1 MSIPDWYKTL
11 LGERVDDF
19 VLEEYVG
26 SGKIGAVY
34 RGHQHDI
41 PSRIVAI
48 KVVPG
53 QPRPG
58 WENEIRKVVLLADIQ
73 GVVHF
78 HQVGEKRLTVRGE
91 TNVFLFTVWDYI
103 PPGTNLRQYLQDKT
117 CTASFAFA
125 VIEQLLRV
133 LHACATR
140 NLPRHGDLHSGNILI
155 GHTDPADVDSDGR
168 QRDRVFVSDFGY
180 GATGGRQNPK
190 DDYQGLAAIFNELM
204 SRLEWDRATAT
215 DKQAL
220 SRTRALLAKLLGE
233 SAESDRRPPLEIFRT
248 IREIRDRA
256 RLSGSVGVQGSASEP
271 MSVGKFQVAEMLGDQ
286 WERWKQLFVPRVP
299 ACGRIL
305 EQDITTVVTGPRG
318 CGKTMLFRRLSER
331 LTIECG
337 RPDGLPHADGFVGIY
352 INANDI
358 ADAFSRF
365 RARPQRRD
373 QDALVCYAHL
383 CVLSD
388 VLATQAAFTGKHR
401 QPASDLFLRFVRE
414 LLEVST
420 TLLAGEDELERL
432 RTKLEVIK
440 SGFPSATDVSFPGRT
455 ALSHFGWLRVLVASI
470 RDACSWA
477 GQRRVFVFVDDY
489 TTPRVSPSMQRILNR
504 LWFQRSDEFVCKI
517 ATEAA
522 TTFVPEDASGK
533 LLQDG
538 DDYQMVDLGEESLFM
553 SDTERLEFLDEI
565 FSRRLQLDERIPNS
579 LASLGRL
586 LGKTDVSKTEFAR
599 RLRDHPSAEEAPVAG
614 ERRGATRPQA
624 LYHGS
629 DTFVALWSGDTRT
642 MIQLLQDLI
651 DEAPVEVPA
660 EDGQHDGHRGIDSV
674 ISPDIQDRVLRNRG
688 GQWLQAQT
696 RNRPSDRGALERQL
710 AEHRRKDPTYD
721 FAGGSFGAH
730 LKAIV
735 EAFKTAARSLLF
747 GPVYTMT
754 DNGSTREV
762 PRMAFRIEILD
773 EFRLGG
779 LAREI
784 YKDLVRYGL
793 FLRDARGKS
802 VRGAMV
808 PRLYLRRLLLPYC
821 TLPLSKRDSV
831 ALQCREFEKLLLF
844 PDSFRQD
851 KGEQRREPRDDSA
864 RQYTMPFDEV
874 AIDPR
879 YDDIS

>member
-1 MSIPDWYKTL
+1 MAIPDWYKKL
-11 LGERVDDF
+11 AGERLDDF
-19 VLEEYVG
+19 VLDEYVG
-26 SGKIGAVY
+26 CGKIGAVY
-34 RGHQHDI
+34 RSHQQDI
-41 PSRIVAI
+41 PSRTVAI

-78 HQVGEKRLTVRGE
+78 HQVGEKRLTVREE

-103 PPGTNLRQYLQDKT
+103 PPGTNLRQYLQGKS
-117 CTASFAFA
+117 CAASFAFA
-125 VIEQLLRV
+125 VIEQVLRV

-155 GHTDPADVDSDGR
+155 GNTDPADVDSDGR

-180 GATGGRQNPK
+180 GATGGRQSPK
-190 DDYQGLAAIFNELM
+190 DDYRGLAEIFNELM

-220 SRTRALLAKLLGE
+220 FQTRDLLAKLLGE
-233 SAESDRRPPLEIFRT
+233 SAESDRRPPLEIFRA

-256 RLSGSVGVQGSASEP
+256 RLSGSVGVQATVSEP
-271 MSVGKFQVAEMLGDQ
+271 MSVGQFQVAEMLGDQ
-286 WERWKQLFVPRVP
+286 WARWKELFVPRVP
-299 ACGRIL
+299 ARSRIL

-331 LTIECG
+331 LTVECG
-337 RPDGLPHADGFVGIY
+337 RPEGIPNADRFVGVY
-352 INANDI
+352 VNANDI

-365 RARPQRRD
+365 RARPKPQD
-373 QDALVCYAHL
+373 EDALVCYAHL

-388 VLATQAAFTGKHR
+388 VLATQAAYVGK
-401 QPASDLFLRFVRE
+401 QGEPASDSFLRFVRE
-414 LLEVST
+414 LLET
-420 TLLAGEDELERL
+420 NTQRRNPLAGEDELERL

-440 SGFPSATDVSFPGRT
+440 SGFPTATDISFPGR
-455 ALSHFGWLRVLVASI
+455 ALLSHFGWLRTLVATV
-470 RDACSWA
+470 RGACSWA
-477 GQRRVFVFVDDY
+477 GQRRVFIFIDDY

-553 SDTERLEFLDEI
+553 SEAERLEFLEEI
-565 FSRRLQLDERIPNS
+565 FRKRLQLDDRIPTT
-579 LASLGRL
+579 LASLGDL
-586 LGKTDVSKTEFAR
+586 LGASGVSKTEFAR
-599 RLRDHPSAEEAPVAG
+599 RLRDHPSAEEAPVVS

-629 DTFVALWSGDTRT
+629 DTFAALWSGDTRT

-651 DEAPVEVPA
+651 DEAPTEGTA
-660 EDGQHDGHRGIDSV
+660 TEGRRRLESGIHQEL
-674 ISPDIQDRVLRNRG
+674 QDRVLRNRG

-696 RNRPSDRGALERQL
+696 RNRPSDRAALERQL
-710 AEHRRKDPTYD
+710 AEHRRRNPTYD
-721 FAGGSFGAH
+721 LTGGSFGAH

-747 GPVYTMT
+747 GPVYVMT
-754 DNGSTREV
+754 ENGNTREV
-762 PRMAFRIEILD
+762 PRMAFRIEIVD
-773 EFRLGG
+773 EFRLGN

-784 YKDLVRYGL
+784 YKDLIRYGL

-831 ALQCREFEKLLLF
+831 ALQCRDFEKLLLH
-844 PDSFRQD
+844 PDLFRQE
-851 KGEQRREPRDDSA
+851 KGEQRRDSQA
-864 RQYTMPFDEV
+864 DASKQYTIPFDEV
-874 AIDPR
+874 PLDPR
-879 YDDIS
+879 YDDMA

>member
-1 MSIPDWYKTL
+1 MLIPEWYKKL
-11 LGERVDDF
+11 AGERIDDF
-19 VLEEYVG
+19 VLDEYVG
-26 SGKIGAVY
+26 CGKIGAVY
-34 RGHQHDI
+34 RSHQHDI
-41 PSRIVAI
+41 PSRTVAI

-78 HQVGEKRLTVRGE
+78 HQVGEKRLTLRDE

-103 PPGTNLRQYLQDKT
+103 PPGRNLRQHLKEQA

-125 VIEQLLRV
+125 VIEQVLRV

-140 NLPRHGDLHSGNILI
+140 ELPRHGDLHSGNILI
-155 GHTDPADVDSDGR
+155 GNSDPADVDSEGR
-168 QRDRVFVSDFGY
+168 QRDRIFVSDFGY
-180 GATGGRQNPK
+180 GATGGRQSPK
-190 DDYQGLAAIFNELM
+190 DDYRGLAEIFNELM
-204 SRLEWDRATAT
+204 KSLEWDRATAT

-220 SRTRALLAKLLGE
+220 SQTRDLLTKLLGE
-233 SAESDRRPPLEIFRT
+233 AAESDRRPPLEIFRN

-256 RLSGSVGVQGSASEP
+256 RLSGGVSLSAAANEP
-271 MSVGKFQVAEMLGDQ
+271 MSVGQFQVAEMLGDQ

-299 ACGRIL
+299 ARSRIL

-331 LTIECG
+331 LTVECG
-337 RPDGLPHADGFVGIY
+337 RPDGIPGLDRFVGVY
-352 INANDI
+352 VNANDI

-365 RARPQRRD
+365 RARPTPDD

-388 VLATQAAFTGKHR
+388 ILATQAAYVGKHS
-401 QPASDLFLRFVRE
+401 QAPSDSFLRFVRE
-414 LLEVST
+414 LLEEGSPERNP
-420 TLLAGEDELERL
+420 LAGEDELERL

-440 SGFPSATDVSFPGRT
+440 SGFPRGANVGFPGKV
-455 ALSHFGWLRVLVASI
+455 ALSHFAWLRTFVAKV
-470 RDACSWA
+470 RDACSWV
-477 GQRRVFVFVDDY
+477 GQRRLFIFVDDY
-489 TTPRVSPSMQRILNR
+489 TIPRVSPSMQRILNR

-553 SDTERLEFLDEI
+553 PEPERLEFLEEI
-565 FSRRLQLDERIPNS
+565 FRKRLELDARIPES
-579 LASLGRL
+579 LATLGAL
-586 LGKTDVSKTEFAR
+586 LGISGVTKTEFAR
-599 RLRDHPSAEEAPVAG
+599 RLRDHPSAEETPAVS

-629 DTFVALWSGDTRT
+629 DTFAALWSGDTRT

-651 DEAPVEVPA
+651 DEVP
-660 EDGQHDGHRGIDSV
+660 HDGGANEPHHSRIESA
-674 ISPDIQDRVLRNRG
+674 IHQEIQDRVFRNRG

-696 RNRPSDRGALERQL
+696 RNRPSDRAALERQL
-710 AEHRRKDPTYD
+710 TEHQRRHPTYS
-721 FAGGSFGAH
+721 FAGGSFGSH

-735 EAFKTAARSLLF
+735 EAFKTAARALLF

-754 DNGSTREV
+754 ENGNAREV
-762 PRMAFRIEILD
+762 PRMAFRIEIVD
-773 EFRLGG
+773 EFRLGN

-784 YKDLVRYGL
+784 YKDLIRYGL

-831 ALQCREFEKLLLF
+831 PLQCREFEKLLLY
-844 PDSFRQD
+844 PDVFRQER
-851 KGEQRREPRDDSA
+851 GEQRRETQIDVSK
-864 RQYTMPFDEV
+864 QYTMPFDEEPP
-874 AIDPR
+874 DPR
-879 YDDIS
+879 YDDIG